1 MSWCLVL
8 LLPALRLLL
17 LLSTTPSYV
26 SSSLGRHYNY
36 WCWRAQMDCRRLFLL
51 TCGQRPF
58 RPPSWRFATPWPWA
72 CNVMNSHHLREM
84 VETPSLCRQSS
95 ASDVETEQQL
105 LLMMKKL
112 QPEAVELF
120 PMEQMEQQRVLAVVD
135 RLSIQMIP
143 LRFDGS
149 NWCWRTDGRRSRVHV
164 GSAAAVCN
172 VRHLPDSDGSIGI
185 ERKYPDDD
193 DFDCVGVPHPTR
205 PLDPVGNSNC

>member
-17 LLSTTPSYV
+17 STTPSFV

-36 WCWRAQMDCRRLFLL
+36 WCWRAQMDCLSF

-112 QPEAVELF
+112 QPEALELF
-120 PMEQMEQQRVLAVVD
+120 PMERMERQRVLAVVD
-135 RLSIQMIP
+135 RLSNQMIP

-149 NWCWRTDGRRSRVHV
+149 NWCWRTDGRR
-164 GSAAAVCN
+164 
-172 VRHLPDSDGSIGI
+172 
-185 ERKYPDDD
+185 
-193 DFDCVGVPHPTR
+193 
-205 PLDPVGNSNC
+205 